1 MFWYGSEFPYTNI
14 HELNLDWLIRRMR
27 MLEKRI
33 EELSNVQYRAF
44 DRYDYYIDGVNGND
58 NNDGSE
64 NRPFRTLNKFMEMSK
79 EYSAIEGHIVSSG
92 TYGANGFSTIG
103 GCDVRIFGEAEDI
116 SVYFVGNE
124 NGELN
129 VLNSHFRV
137 ENVDFAVRSGNKIVG
152 VNTVFNFTNV
162 HMNDCTIECFGGEVN
177 LSSTHLKWLET
188 HNSFVSCHSVHI
200 KNTDPTHFGYRYIN
214 SHVRYRGTSYTE
226 ALTGDGEV
234 VGLIDCSTSY
244 IAIQGNIIS
253 SATEG
258 HRYYKPIGAQYCT
271 ILIDDTVYDN
281 LGNYT
286 VTEQSNL
293 ESVNTVSTITE

>member
-27 MLEKRI
+27 MLEKKI

-44 DRYDYYIDGVNGND
+44 DRYNYYIDGVNGND

-103 GCDVRIFGEAEDI
+103 SCDVRIFGETDDI

-124 NGELN
+124 YGTLN
-129 VLNSHFRV
+129 VLNSHLRV

-162 HMNDCTIECFGGEVN
+162 HMNDCTLECYGGEIN
-177 LSSTHLKWLET
+177 LSSTHIKWVEA
-188 HNSFVSCHSVHI
+188 HNSYVSCHSVHI
-200 KNTDPTHFGYRYIN
+200 RNTDPTHFGYRYIN
-214 SHVRYRGTSYTE
+214 CHVHYRGTSYTV
-226 ALTGDGEV
+226 ALDEDGTENS
-234 VGLIDCSTSY
+234 LIESSSTY
-244 IAIQGNIIS
+244 MVIRGNITS
-253 SATEG
+253 SAALPCC
-258 HRYYKPIGAQYCT
+258 KGAGFHPLPSVRRNPFPEPFMSI
-271 ILIDDTVYDN
+271 ILKARSRRPTAAAA
-281 LGNYT
+281 T
-286 VTEQSNL
+286 R
-293 ESVNTVSTITE
+293 

>member
-44 DRYDYYIDGVNGND
+44 DRYDYYIDGINGND

-103 GCDVRIFGEAEDI
+103 SCDVRIFGEDDDI

-124 NGELN
+124 DGELN
-129 VLNSHFRV
+129 ILNSHFRV
-137 ENVDFAVRSGNKIVG
+137 ENVEFAVRSSGKVVA
-152 VNTVFNFTNV
+152 VNSVLNFTNV
-162 HMNDCTIECFGGEVN
+162 HMDTCTIDCYGGEVN
-177 LSSTHLKWLET
+177 LSSTHLLWLNA
-188 HNSFVSCHSVHI
+188 HNSYVNCHSTHI
-200 KNTDPTHFGYRYIN
+200 KNTDPEHWAYNFVN
-214 SHVRYRGTSYTE
+214 SHVRFRSKQFTAS
-226 ALTGDGEV
+226 LTDDSV
-234 VGLIDCSTSY
+234 DMPVI
-244 IAIQGNIIS
+244 
-253 SATEG
+253 SATTSFITIDNEFVSNTGTG
-258 HRYYKPIGAQYCT
+258 HRYYKSMTATYCSIIYT
-271 ILIDDTVYDN
+271 ENVLDTCDSYCA
-281 LGNYT
+281 GGST
-286 VTEQSNL
+286 VL
-293 ESVNTVSTITE
+293 STCMEMEAPL